1 MDQLIY
7 EPGTTE
13 LCLKTV
19 PEDLIEPA
27 LMMVV
32 SMLVRIIHTANVYYD
47 ITRGEDTRVPRSD
60 KACRA

>member
-32 SMLVRIIHTANVYYD
+32 SMLARIIHTANVYYD
-47 ITRGEDTRVPRSD
+47 ITCGEDTRVPRPD